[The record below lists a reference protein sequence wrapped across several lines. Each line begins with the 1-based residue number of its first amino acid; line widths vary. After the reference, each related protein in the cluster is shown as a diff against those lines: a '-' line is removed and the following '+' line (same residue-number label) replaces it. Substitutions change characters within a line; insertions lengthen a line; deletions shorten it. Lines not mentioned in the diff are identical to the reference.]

1 MEHPFIILVNVITR
15 RGWGLLIVMSKPR
28 PAFKL
33 WMETDEGYVFG
44 PGVYRLLTT
53 IKKTGTLKGASKE
66 LGMSY
71 RYAWGLIKKAE
82 AKLGESLIDASKGG
96 RLGGGSS
103 VITRLGEGFIEDFE
117 RIQIQ
122 WKDFVSTQNVS
133 TDGIITEV
141 RETENGYEITIESSE
156 SKLSK
161 GDSVKV
167 SLE

>member
-1 MEHPFIILVNVITR
+1 
-15 RGWGLLIVMSKPR
+15 LIVMNKPR

-44 PGVYRLLTT
+44 PGVYRLLKT
-53 IKKTGTLKGASKE
+53 INKTGTLKGASLE

-103 VITRLGEGFIEDFE
+103 VITSLGEGFIEDFE
-117 RIQIQ
+117 RIQAQ
-122 WKDFVSTQNVS
+122 WEDFVVSQKES
-133 TDGIITEV
+133 TDGLVTQID
-141 RETENGYEITIESSE
+141 ETDDGYEITIESSKSE
-156 SKLSK
+156 LRK

-167 SLE
+167 SLK

>member
-1 MEHPFIILVNVITR
+1 M
-15 RGWGLLIVMSKPR
+15 IVMSKPR

-44 PGVYRLLTT
+44 PGVYRLLKT
-53 IKKTGTLKGASKE
+53 INKTGTLKGASQE

-103 VITRLGEGFIEDFE
+103 VITSLGKGFIDDFE
-117 RIQIQ
+117 RIQAQ
-122 WKDFVSTQNVS
+122 WKDFVVSQKES
-133 TDGIITEV
+133 TDGIVTQIDATD
-141 RETENGYEITIESSE
+141 NGYEITIESSKSE
-156 SKLSK
+156 LRK

-167 SLE
+167 SLK

>member
-1 MEHPFIILVNVITR
+1 
-15 RGWGLLIVMSKPR
+15 LIVMSKPR

-44 PGVYRLLTT
+44 PGVYRLLKT
-53 IKKTGTLKGASKE
+53 IKTTGTLKGASQE

-103 VITRLGEGFIEDFE
+103 VITILGEGFIKDFE
-117 RIQIQ
+117 RIQDQ
-122 WKDFVSTQNVS
+122 WLEFRSNHVQSEEGKV
-133 TDGIITEV
+133 IAV
-141 RETENGYEITIESSE
+141 RELDDGYEILIHAEDSFVKE
-156 SKLSK
+156 GDRVKLLR
-161 GDSVKV
+161 G
-167 SLE
+167 

>member
-1 MEHPFIILVNVITR
+1 M
-15 RGWGLLIVMSKPR
+15 IVMNKPR

-44 PGVYRLLTT
+44 PGVYRLLKT
-53 IKKTGTLKGASKE
+53 INKTGTLKGASLE

-103 VITRLGEGFIEDFE
+103 VITSLGEGFIEDFE
-117 RIQIQ
+117 RIQAQ
-122 WKDFVSTQNVS
+122 WEDFVVSQKES
-133 TDGIITEV
+133 TDGLVTQID
-141 RETENGYEITIESSE
+141 ETDDGYEITIESSKSE
-156 SKLSK
+156 LRK

-167 SLE
+167 SLK

>member
-1 MEHPFIILVNVITR
+1 
-15 RGWGLLIVMSKPR
+15 LIVMNKPH

-44 PGVYRLLTT
+44 PGVYRLLKA
-53 IKKTGTLKGASKE
+53 IKKTGTLKEASQE

-82 AKLGESLIDASKGG
+82 AKLEESLIDASKGG

-103 VITRLGEGFIEDFE
+103 VITHLGEGFIEDFE
-117 RIQIQ
+117 RIQAQ
-122 WKDFVSTQNVS
+122 WKDFVATQKGSTEG
-133 TDGIITEV
+133 TITQI
-141 RETENGYEITIESSE
+141 REIEDGYEIIIESSQSGLGE
-156 SKLSK
+156 

-167 SLE
+167 YLN

>member
-1 MEHPFIILVNVITR
+1 
-15 RGWGLLIVMSKPR
+15 MSKPQ

-44 PGVYRLLTT
+44 PGVYRLLKT
-53 IKKTGTLKGASKE
+53 IQKTGTLKEASQE

-82 AKLGESLIDASKGG
+82 AKLGESLIEASKGG

-103 VITRLGEGFIEDFE
+103 AITALGQSFIEDFE
-117 RIQIQ
+117 RIQVQ
-122 WKDFVSTQNVS
+122 WTEFVSSQGTVI
-133 TDGIITEV
+133 DGKVIEV
-141 RETENGYEITIESSE
+141 RETEEGYEFVLESTQSG
-156 SKLSK
+156 LIK

-167 SLE
+167 SLT